1 MVSSIENLSLTKMLA
16 SNMSLLGPEI
26 LGFFYFPEACK
37 RIILESDLITE

>member
-1 MVSSIENLSLTKMLA
+1 MVSSIENLSLTKDA
-16 SNMSLLGPEI
+16 SKYYALLGPGI